1 MSREKAETLALT
13 GLRHYEAKT
22 LLYLFNHGKAY
33 SRDIEREMDLRQ
45 PEVSSAMSDFIKKGW
60 VEKKPVDAQ
69 GKGRPTM
76 LYTLKKEKQ
85 HIIIELK
92 KKIADDVKQK
102 TELYKELDAL

>member
-1 MSREKAETLALT
+1 MSKEKADILALT

-60 VEKKPVDAQ
+60 VGKKPIDAQ
-69 GKGRPTM
+69 GKGRPTI
-76 LYTLKKEKQ
+76 LYTLKKEKT
-85 HIIIELK
+85 IIIMELK
-92 KKIADDVKQK
+92 EKIEKDMKQK
-102 TELYKELDAL
+102 TELYRELDTL